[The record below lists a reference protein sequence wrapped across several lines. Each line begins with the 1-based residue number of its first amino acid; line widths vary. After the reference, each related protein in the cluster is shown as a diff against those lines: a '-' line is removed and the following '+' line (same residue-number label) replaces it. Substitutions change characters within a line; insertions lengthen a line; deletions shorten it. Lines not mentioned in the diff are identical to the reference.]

1 MKEICGTQDRGGKM
15 RRHLVALIGACV
27 VAAAVLVSPAGADPI
42 HAKNA
47 LQVQAVCGTRTLT
60 AVTNGNGV
68 FTPAHII
75 GSTSVFIPTAFNLTL
90 TFTPTGGATMT
101 DHNTAAKA
109 SPLHKKTMTC
119 TIPFQS
125 FPSPQGTFTIQGTVT
140 GFITPR

>member
-1 MKEICGTQDRGGKM
+1 M

-47 LQVQAVCGTRTLT
+47 LQVRAVCGTRTLT

-68 FTPAHII
+68 FTPAHIV

-101 DHNTAAKA
+101 DLNTAAKA